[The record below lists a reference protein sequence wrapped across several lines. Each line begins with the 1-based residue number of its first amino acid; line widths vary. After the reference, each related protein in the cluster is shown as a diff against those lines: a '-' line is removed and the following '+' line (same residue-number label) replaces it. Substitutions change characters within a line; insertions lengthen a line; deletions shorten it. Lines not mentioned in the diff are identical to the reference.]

1 MFILD
6 KKRKQN
12 KLGRTTEVVRIRIST
27 LEIVEELAEESGHS
41 KQEIMD
47 RTIRYAYENLQWEG
61 EE

>member
-1 MFILD
+1 MFVLN
-6 KKRKQN
+6 KKRKQS
-12 KLGRTTEVVRIRIST
+12 GRSTNVIRIRLTT

-47 RTIRYAYENLQWEG
+47 RAIKYAYENLEWE

>member
-1 MFILD
+1 MFVLN
-6 KKRKQN
+6 KKRKQS
-12 KLGRTTEVVRIRIST
+12 GRSTDVIRIRLTT

-47 RTIRYAYENLQWEG
+47 RAIRYAYENLQWE

>member
-1 MFILD
+1 MFVLN
-6 KKRKQN
+6 KKRKQS
-12 KLGRTTEVVRIRIST
+12 GRSTDVIRIRLTT

-47 RTIRYAYENLQWEG
+47 RAIKYAYENLQWE

>member
-1 MFILD
+1 MFILNR
-6 KKRKQN
+6 KRREKQT
-12 KLGRTTEVVRIRIST
+12 GRTTEVIRIRIST

-47 RTIRYAYENLQWEG
+47 RAIKYAYDNLQWE

>member
-1 MFILD
+1 MFILNR
-6 KKRKQN
+6 KRKEKQN
-12 KLGRTTEVVRIRIST
+12 GRSTDVIRIRLTT

-47 RTIRYAYENLQWEG
+47 RAIRYAYENLQWE

>member
-1 MFILD
+1 MFVLN

-47 RTIRYAYENLQWEG
+47 RAIKYAYENLQWE